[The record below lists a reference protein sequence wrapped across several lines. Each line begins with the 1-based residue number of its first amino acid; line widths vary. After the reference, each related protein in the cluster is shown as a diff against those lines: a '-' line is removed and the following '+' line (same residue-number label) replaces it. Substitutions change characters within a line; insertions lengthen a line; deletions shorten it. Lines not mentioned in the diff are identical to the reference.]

1 MFLNVIISLVIC
13 YLIGSIPSGL
23 IVVKIANG
31 KDIRNIESGRT
42 GGTNALRAAGLVAGF
57 ATAGLDVLKG
67 VSSAWIVG
75 WLMPGNMWL
84 QVFSAL
90 CVILGHN
97 YSVFLPERDTKGRLR
112 LRGGAGG
119 ASALGGAIALWPLS
133 WAFIL
138 PFAVLVFLIVGYASI
153 TTMSVALI
161 ATILFTY
168 RAAIGISPWSYV
180 VYGILAEILLI
191 WALRPNLAR
200 LRNGTERAVGLRA
213 YRLKNGIKKSRILQ
227 SGPKCL

>member
-1 MFLNVIISLVIC
+1 MYFYVIVSLVIC

-42 GGTNALRAAGLVAGF
+42 GGTNALRAAGVIAGL

-67 VSSAWIVG
+67 ISSGWIAG
-75 WLMPGNMWL
+75 WLLPGNVWL
-84 QVFSAL
+84 QIFSAL
-90 CVILGHN
+90 FVILGHN
-97 YSVFLPERDTKGRLR
+97 YSAFLPERNEQGRFR

-119 ASALGGAIALWPLS
+119 ASALGGAIALWPMS
-133 WAFIL
+133 CVIIL
-138 PFAVLVFLIVGYASI
+138 PISVVIFLVVGYASV

-161 ATILFTY
+161 ATILFAY
-168 RAAIGISPWSYV
+168 RAFIGVSPWVYV
-180 VYGILAEILLI
+180 LYGVLAEALLV
-191 WALRPNLAR
+191 WALRPNIQR
-200 LRNGTERAVGLRA
+200 LVDGTERLVGLRA
-213 YRLKNGIKKSRILQ
+213 NHKKNRIKKTRILQ